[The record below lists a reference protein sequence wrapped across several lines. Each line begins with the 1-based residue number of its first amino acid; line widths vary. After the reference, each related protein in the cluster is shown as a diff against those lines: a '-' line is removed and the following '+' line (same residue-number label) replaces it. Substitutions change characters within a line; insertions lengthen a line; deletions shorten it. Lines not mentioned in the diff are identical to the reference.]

1 MYSSLRILGLWLV
14 VLPAIF
20 GHTHHEDLAKDQA
33 RFNKETDPVHK
44 AKLMVKL
51 GRAEFDQIQTDAT
64 DNNLEKAIAGTR
76 QFQEQADSV
85 SKALD
90 ATGKNAAKHAAGF
103 LQLQVSLRDAL
114 RRLNNLLVG
123 LTGDEQKP
131 FLEVRDHLDA
141 LNRHLMLELFPSQPK

>member
-1 MYSSLRILGLWLV
+1 MYASLRIFGFWLI
-14 VLPAIF
+14 VLPVIF

-33 RFNKETDPVHK
+33 QFNREKDPVHK
-44 AKLMVKL
+44 AKIMVKL
-51 GRAEFDQIQTDAT
+51 GRAEFDQIETDAT
-64 DNNLEKAIAGTR
+64 NNNLDKAIAGTR
-76 QFQEQADSV
+76 QYQGQADSV

-103 LQLQVSLRDAL
+103 LQLQVSVRDAL

-123 LTGDEQKP
+123 LTSDEQEP
-131 FLEVRDHLDA
+131 FLEVRDNLDA